1 MDADVVRKIDEIVS
15 RRGTSSNA
23 CIGMLQDIQRE
34 LGYVPLEAME
44 RVAEKTEIGAT
55 QIWGVATFYT
65 QFRFE
70 PPGRHMIRVC
80 LGTACHVRGASQ
92 LMSHLEEMLEVKS
105 GRTTRDGR
113 FTLEEVRCLGACA
126 LAPVITIDGD
136 YHPKVTRRSA
146 KRILKGYP

>member
-1 MDADVVRKIDEIVS
+1 MDDDAVRKIDKILA
-15 RRGTSSNA
+15 RRGTSGNS
-23 CIGMLQDIQRE
+23 CIAILQDIQRE
-34 LGYVPLEAME
+34 LGYVPVEATE
-44 RVAEKTEIGAT
+44 RVAEKTEISAT

-70 PPGRHMIRVC
+70 PPGRHRICVC
-80 LGTACHVRGASQ
+80 LGTACHVRGASE
-92 LMSHLEEMLEVKS
+92 LMKHLEDTLEVKS

-136 YHPKVTRRSA
+136 YHPKVTPRSA
-146 KRILKGYP
+146 KRILKRYP